1 MPFKDDAARRR
12 YFRDYMRER
21 RAGQKKPGLNGPDAE
36 VGALRE
42 QIHALES
49 ELENAKRATAV
60 AAEGV
65 ALTLE
70 LHAAEKRISTLQA
83 RVTRAEQ
90 TAKEAA
96 VNADAQLQR
105 KFADASKKL
114 AEARARLRALA
125 KSPAGKVFIPADN
138 RQKKFSAACTPSPC
152 QIRRLKSGTRKRSK
166 FSAICHTPRSRMTSI
181 PPRQQRRI

>member
-1 MPFKDDAARRR
+1 MPIKDDAARRR

-21 RAGQKKPGLNGPDAE
+21 RAGQKKPGPNGPDAD

-60 AAEGV
+60 AAEEV

-90 TAKEAA
+90 AAKEAA

-125 KSPAGKVFIPADN
+125 KSPVGKVFIPADN
-138 RQKKFSAACTPSPC
+138 RRKILRCLHPDAVPDPALKKRYEEAFQIFSNLPYTEI
-152 QIRRLKSGTRKRSK
+152 QDD
-166 FSAICHTPRSRMTSI
+166 
-181 PPRQQRRI
+181 

>member
-1 MPFKDDAARRR
+1 MPIKDDAARRR

-21 RAGQKKPGLNGPDAE
+21 RAGQQKKPGPNGSDAK
-36 VGALRE
+36 VDALRE

-60 AAEGV
+60 AAEEV

-90 TAKEAA
+90 AAKE
-96 VNADAQLQR
+96 ADAQLQR
-105 KFADASKKL
+105 KLADASKKL

-125 KSPAGKVFIPADN
+125 RSPAGTVFILAANRRKILRCLHPDTVPDPAL
-138 RQKKFSAACTPSPC
+138 KKRYEEAFQIFSNLPYTEI
-152 QIRRLKSGTRKRSK
+152 QDD
-166 FSAICHTPRSRMTSI
+166 
-181 PPRQQRRI
+181 